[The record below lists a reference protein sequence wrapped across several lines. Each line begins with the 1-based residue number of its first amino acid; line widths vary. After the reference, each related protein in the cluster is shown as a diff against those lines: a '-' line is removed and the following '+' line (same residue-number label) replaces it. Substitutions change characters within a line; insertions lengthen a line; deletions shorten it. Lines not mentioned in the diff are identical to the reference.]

1 MSSTPSA
8 LAALAAWCAAL
19 EWRDVPEAQRALV
32 PLRVL
37 DTAGLVAA
45 GWNTE
50 AVRAALAF
58 AEAEGGTSAAALW
71 LGGGRLPASRAA
83 FVHGVAAHCRDF
95 DDTFTDSVVH
105 PGSVVVPAALA
116 AGEAAGARAED
127 VGAAIAAG
135 YEMAARI
142 GGAAG
147 RRFHARGLH
156 ATGIVGPI
164 AAAAAAARAKRLSAE
179 ATAWAM
185 GLAASMSGGLMAFQ
199 ADGAWSK
206 WLHTGWAAQGGIV
219 AADLAARGFRGPQ
232 TALDGAGGFFAALL
246 HGETPDI
253 AALTRGLGAEWRGG
267 AAHFKYYPCAHVIQ
281 PYIDAALALRREH
294 SLAAGEIAAV
304 RCAIAPWAVPIV
316 CEPRAARVA
325 PETELDAIA
334 SLPYMVAHALAE
346 GAVTLSA
353 LSAEARQRADLRALA
368 ARVVHEA
375 DTAMGRG
382 FDARLSIRTFAGQ
395 TLTAAADAAAAD
407 PGRIAAKFAANAAP
421 ILGTLRARDAAR
433 RLAEMRAPDPP
444 AIAALLRAKAPA
456 SP

>member
-1 MSSTPSA
+1 
-8 LAALAAWCAAL
+8 
-19 EWRDVPEAQRALV
+19 V

-45 GWNTE
+45 GWNTD

-58 AEAEGGTSAAALW
+58 ARAEGGTGTAALW
-71 LGGGRLPASRAA
+71 CRTARLSASRAA

-116 AGEAAGARAED
+116 AGEAARAAPED
-127 VGAAIAAG
+127 IGAAIVAG
-135 YEMAARI
+135 YEIAARI
-142 GGAAG
+142 GGVAG

-164 AAAAAAARAKRLSAE
+164 AAAATAARANRLSAE

-199 ADGAWSK
+199 VDGAWSK

-219 AADLAARGFRGPQ
+219 AAELAARGFRGPLI
-232 TALDGAGGFFAALL
+232 ALDGTGGLFAALL
-246 HGETPDI
+246 HGEALDLAP
-253 AALTRGLGAEWRGG
+253 LTRGLGAEWPGG

-294 SLAAGEIAAV
+294 SLAANDVAEV
-304 RCAIAPWAVPIV
+304 RCQIAPWAIPIV

-346 GAVTLSA
+346 GAVTLAA
-353 LSAEARQRADLRALA
+353 LSAEVRGRGDLRALA

-375 DTAMGRG
+375 DAAMGRG
-382 FDARLSIRTFAGQ
+382 FDARLTIRTFAGP
-395 TLTAAADAAAAD
+395 TFTAAADAAGADAA
-407 PGRIAAKFAANAAP
+407 RIAAKFVANAAP
-421 ILGTLRARDAAR
+421 SLGTPRAREAAE
-433 RLAEMRAPDPP
+433 RLPAMPAPDP
-444 AIAALLRAKAPA
+444 AAVADLMRAAAAP